1 MLVLDLF
8 RLHDLLAML
17 PFETDSDIIIASTA
31 LTTAFCFLGIL
42 DINIT
47 FKIVLK
53 VKY

>member
-8 RLHDLLAML
+8 RPHDLLAMM
-17 PFETDSDIIIASTA
+17 PFENDSDIIIASTA